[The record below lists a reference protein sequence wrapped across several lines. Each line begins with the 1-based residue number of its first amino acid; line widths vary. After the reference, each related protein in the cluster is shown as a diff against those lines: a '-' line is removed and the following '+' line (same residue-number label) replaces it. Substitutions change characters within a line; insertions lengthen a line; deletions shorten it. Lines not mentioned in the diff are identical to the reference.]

1 MLTVL
6 VNISK
11 KLLKKIPLFVYLRRQ
26 LWSHSNRKDYFA
38 TLNIHKT
45 FPAFLPSSSGET
57 KNLTNLTVQSINQTF
72 PLIESLLASLSI
84 DIPIISV
91 DEFSKRANNLQP
103 SMELKILFDQYGSDK
118 ASIHNYHL
126 VYGAVLSDKLA
137 IKNILEVGMGTIN
150 LDVASNMGIYGK
162 PGASL
167 RAFRDFCLNAEIYG
181 ADIDKRILFSEERIK
196 TFYVDQTDVK
206 TFKQLKNELFE
217 SFDLVIDDGLHS
229 PNANIATL
237 DFGLQIIKKNGWVI
251 IEDIRVESLSI
262 WKVIYHLISENF
274 EPFII
279 QSKSAYIF
287 AAQRLK

>member
-6 VNISK
+6 ANVSK
-11 KLLKKIPLFVYLRRQ
+11 KLLKAIPLFVYLRRQ
-26 LWSHSNRKDYFA
+26 LWSYSNRKDYFA
-38 TLNIHKT
+38 TLNIHET
-45 FPAFLPSSSGET
+45 FPAFLPSSSGQT
-57 KNLTNLTVQSINQTF
+57 KNLTNLTVQSINQIF

-84 DIPIISV
+84 DTPIISV
-91 DEFSKRANNLQP
+91 DEFTKRANNHQP
-103 SMELKILFDQYGSDK
+103 SLELKDLFDQYGSDK

-126 VYGAVLSDKLA
+126 IYGAVLSDNLA
-137 IKNILEVGMGTIN
+137 VKNILEVGMGTNN
-150 LDVASNMGIYGK
+150 LDVASNMGVFGK

-167 RAFRDFCLNAEIYG
+167 RAFRDFCLNAQIYG

-196 TFYVDQTDVK
+196 TFYVDQTDAK

-217 SFDLVIDDGLHS
+217 LFDLVIDDGLHS

-237 DFGLQIIKKNGWVI
+237 DFGLQIIKINGWVI

-262 WKVIYHLISENF
+262 WKVVYNLIPENF
-274 EPFII
+274 EPYII

-287 AAQRLK
+287 AAKRLM

>member
-1 MLTVL
+1 MTVL
-6 VNISK
+6 IKITK
-11 KLLKKIPLFVYLRRQ
+11 KLLKTIPLFVYLRRK
-26 LWSHSNRKDYFA
+26 LWSYNNRRDHFA
-38 TLNIHKT
+38 KLNIHKS

-72 PLIESLLASLSI
+72 PLIESLLTSLSV

-91 DEFSKRANNLQP
+91 EEFSKRANSRQP
-103 SMELKILFDQYGSDK
+103 SIELKVLFDRYGSDK
-118 ASIHNYHL
+118 ASIHDYHL
-126 VYGAVLSDKLA
+126 IYGTVLSDKFA
-137 IKNILEVGMGTIN
+137 IKNILEVGMGTNN

-196 TFYVDQTDVK
+196 TFYVDQTDAK
-206 TFKQLKNELFE
+206 TFKQLKNKLPE

-279 QSKSAYIF
+279 QSKSAHIF
-287 AAQRLK
+287 AAKRFK